1 MPRFSFDPDK
11 NALNIKN
18 HDGIHLQDAQHVFSD
33 PLKVSDYNSFEGGE
47 HRYYVIG
54 QVVGITLY
62 VVYSLPTDDE
72 EDEIRLIS
80 ARRAT
85 KRERQDYKHGKP
97 D

>member
-1 MPRFSFDPDK
+1 M
-11 NALNIKN
+11 
-18 HDGIHLQDAQHVFSD
+18 
-33 PLKVSDYNSFEGGE
+33 

-85 KRERQDYKHGKP
+85 KRERQDYEHGKP